1 MSLKVNEIY
10 LSIQGESSYTGL
22 PCAFIRLTGCNLRC
36 VWCDTE
42 YAFYEGEWKSLD
54 QIVAEVT
61 QFGCHLVELTGGE
74 PLLQKESFAL
84 VDKLIEAGFKVLV
97 ETSGSIPLDKLNS
110 EAIKIMDIKCPGSGM
125 AHKNHWPNL
134 GYLTPKDEVK
144 FVLADRADYDWA
156 VDILRKYRLD
166 RKAAVLFSTVFG
178 KLESVKVVEWIIQDK
193 LPVRF
198 QLQMHKYIWHPET
211 KGV

>member
-10 LSIQGESSYTGL
+10 FSIQGESSYAGL
-22 PCAFIRLTGCNLRC
+22 PCVFVRLTGCNLRC

-54 QIVAEVT
+54 QIVAEAA
-61 QFGCHLVELTGGE
+61 QFGCKLVELTGGE

-84 VDKLIEAGFKVLV
+84 VDKLIDAGFKVLV
-97 ETSGSIPLDKLNS
+97 ETSGSISLKMLNP
-110 EAIKIMDIKCPGSGM
+110 EAIKIMDVKCPGSKM
-125 AHKNHWPNL
+125 AEKNRWENID
-134 GYLTPKDEVK
+134 YLTPKDEVK

-156 VDILRKYRLD
+156 VDVMRKYKLD
-166 RKAAVLFSTVFG
+166 RKATVLFSTVFG
-178 KLESVKVVEWIIQDK
+178 ALESVRVVEWILQDK

-198 QLQMHKYIWHPET
+198 QLQMHKFIWHPET

>member
-10 LSIQGESSYTGL
+10 FSIQGESSFAGL
-22 PCAFIRLTGCNLRC
+22 PCVFVRLTGCNLRC

-54 QIVAEVT
+54 QIVAEAA
-61 QFGCHLVELTGGE
+61 QFGCQLVELTGGE

-84 VDKLIEAGFKVLV
+84 VDKLVEAGFKVLI
-97 ETSGSIPLDKLNS
+97 ETGGSISLEKLNP
-110 EAIKIMDIKCPGSGM
+110 EAIKIMDIKCPGSQM
-125 AHKNHWPNL
+125 AHKNYWENIN
-134 GYLTPKDEVK
+134 YLTPKDEVK

-156 VDILRKYRLD
+156 VDIMRKHQLD
-166 RKAAVLFSTVFG
+166 IKATVLFSTVFG
-178 KLESVKVVEWIIQDK
+178 RLEPIKVVEWVLQDR

-198 QLQMHKYIWHPET
+198 QLQMHKFIWHPET

>member
-10 LSIQGESSYTGL
+10 FSIQGESSYAGL
-22 PCAFIRLTGCNLRC
+22 PCVFVRLTGCNLRC
-36 VWCDTE
+36 IWCDTE

-54 QIVAEVT
+54 QIVAEVS
-61 QFGCHLVELTGGE
+61 QFGCELVELTGGE

-84 VDKLIEAGFKVLV
+84 VDKLIESGFKVLI
-97 ETSGSIPLDKLNS
+97 ETSGSISLEKLNP
-110 EAIKIMDIKCPGSGM
+110 EAVKIMDIKCPGSKM
-125 AHKNHWPNL
+125 EHKNRWENID
-134 GYLTPKDEVK
+134 YLTPKDEVK

-156 VDILRKYRLD
+156 VAVMRKHQLD
-166 RKAAVLFSTVFG
+166 RKVSVLFSTVFG
-178 KLESVKVVEWIIQDK
+178 ALEPVKVVEWILQDR

-198 QLQMHKYIWHPET
+198 QLQMHKFIWHPET

>member
-10 LSIQGESSYTGL
+10 FSIQGESSYAGL
-22 PCAFIRLTGCNLRC
+22 PCVFVRLTGCNLRC

-54 QIVAEVT
+54 QIVAET
-61 QFGCHLVELTGGE
+61 AQFGCKLVELTGGE

-84 VDKLIEAGFKVLV
+84 VDKLIESGFKVLV
-97 ETSGSIPLDKLNS
+97 ETSGSISLEKLNP
-110 EAIKIMDIKCPGSGM
+110 EAIKIMDIKCPGSKM
-125 AHKNHWPNL
+125 AEKNRWENID
-134 GYLTPKDEVK
+134 YLTPKDEVK

-156 VDILRKYRLD
+156 AAVLRKHQLD
-166 RKAAVLFSTVFG
+166 RKGTVLFSTVFG
-178 KLESVKVVEWIIQDK
+178 ALEPVKVVEWILQDK

-198 QLQMHKYIWHPET
+198 QLQMHKFIWHPET
-211 KGV
+211 KSV

>member
-10 LSIQGESSYTGL
+10 FSIQGESSYAGL
-22 PCAFIRLTGCNLRC
+22 PCVFVRLTSCNLRC

-54 QIVAEVT
+54 QIVAEAA
-61 QFGCHLVELTGGE
+61 QFSSKLVELTGGE
-74 PLLQKESFAL
+74 PLLQKESFTL
-84 VDKLIEAGFKVLV
+84 VDKLVEAGFKVLI
-97 ETSGSIPLDKLNS
+97 ETSGSISLKKLNP
-110 EAIKIMDIKCPGSGM
+110 EAIKIMDIKCPGSQM
-125 AHKNHWPNL
+125 AHKNYWENID
-134 GYLTPKDEVK
+134 YLTPKDEVK
-144 FVLADRADYDWA
+144 FVLAGRADYDWA
-156 VDILRKYRLD
+156 VDVMRKYQLD

-178 KLESVKVVEWIIQDK
+178 AIEPIQVVEWILQDK

-198 QLQMHKYIWHPET
+198 QLQMHKFIWHPET

>member
-1 MSLKVNEIY
+1 MRLKVNEIY
-10 LSIQGESSYTGL
+10 FSIQGESSLAGL
-22 PCAFIRLTGCNLRC
+22 PCVFVRLTGCNLRC

-54 QIVAEVT
+54 QIVAEVS
-61 QFGCHLVELTGGE
+61 QFGCKLVELTGGE

-84 VDKLIEAGFKVLV
+84 VDKLVEARFKVLI
-97 ETSGSIPLDKLNS
+97 ETSGSISLEKLNP
-110 EAIKIMDIKCPGSGM
+110 EAIKIMDIKCPGSKM
-125 AHKNHWPNL
+125 EHKNRWENID
-134 GYLTPKDEVK
+134 YLTPKDEVK

-156 VDILRKYRLD
+156 AGVMRKYQLD
-166 RKAAVLFSTVFG
+166 EKATVLFSTAFG
-178 KLESVKVVEWIIQDK
+178 QLEPVQVVEWILQDK

-198 QLQMHKYIWHPET
+198 QLQMHKFIWHPET

>member
-10 LSIQGESSYTGL
+10 FSIQGESSYAGL
-22 PCAFIRLTGCNLRC
+22 PCVFVRLTGCNLRC

-54 QIVAEVT
+54 QIVAEAA
-61 QFGCHLVELTGGE
+61 QFGCKLVELTGGE

-84 VDKLIEAGFKVLV
+84 VDKLIDAGFKVLV
-97 ETSGSIPLDKLNS
+97 ETSGSISLKMLNP
-110 EAIKIMDIKCPGSGM
+110 EAIKIMDVKCPGSKM
-125 AHKNHWPNL
+125 TEKNRWENID
-134 GYLTPKDEVK
+134 YLTPKDEVK
-144 FVLADRADYDWA
+144 FVLTDRADYDWA
-156 VDILRKYRLD
+156 VDVMRKYKLD
-166 RKAAVLFSTVFG
+166 RKATVLFSTVFG
-178 KLESVKVVEWIIQDK
+178 ALEPVRVVEWILQDK

-198 QLQMHKYIWHPET
+198 QLQMHKFIWHPET

>member
-10 LSIQGESSYTGL
+10 FSIQGESSYAGL
-22 PCAFIRLTGCNLRC
+22 PCVFVRLTGCNLRC

-54 QIVAEVT
+54 QIVAEVA
-61 QFGCHLVELTGGE
+61 QFGCRLVELTGGE

-84 VDKLIEAGFKVLV
+84 VDKLVEAGFKVLI
-97 ETSGSIPLDKLNS
+97 ETSGSITLAKLNP
-110 EAIKIMDIKCPGSGM
+110 EAVKIMDIKCPGSQM
-125 AHKNHWPNL
+125 AHKNCWENID
-134 GYLTPKDEVK
+134 YLTPKDEVK

-156 VDILRKYRLD
+156 VEVMRKHQLD
-166 RKAAVLFSTVFG
+166 KKASVLFSTVFG
-178 KLESVKVVEWIIQDK
+178 QLEPVKVVEWILQDK

-198 QLQMHKYIWHPET
+198 QLQMHKFIWHPEMR
-211 KGV
+211 GV

>member
-10 LSIQGESSYTGL
+10 FSIQGESSFAGL
-22 PCAFIRLTGCNLRC
+22 PCVFVRLTGCNLRC

-54 QIVAEVT
+54 QIVAEAA
-61 QFGCHLVELTGGE
+61 QFGCQLVELTGGE

-84 VDKLIEAGFKVLV
+84 VDKLVEAGFKVLI
-97 ETSGSIPLDKLNS
+97 ETGGSISLEKLNP
-110 EAIKIMDIKCPGSGM
+110 EAIKIMDIKCPGSQM
-125 AHKNHWPNL
+125 AHKNYWENIN
-134 GYLTPKDEVK
+134 YLTPKDEVK

-156 VDILRKYRLD
+156 VDIMRKHQLD
-166 RKAAVLFSTVFG
+166 IKATVLFSTVFG
-178 KLESVKVVEWIIQDK
+178 AIEPVKVVEWILQDK

-198 QLQMHKYIWHPET
+198 QLQMHKFIWHPET

>member
-10 LSIQGESSYTGL
+10 FSVQGESSFAGL
-22 PCAFIRLTGCNLRC
+22 PCVFVRLTGCNLRC

-54 QIVAEVT
+54 QIVAEAA
-61 QFGCHLVELTGGE
+61 QFGCKLVELTGGE

-84 VDKLIEAGFKVLV
+84 VDKLVEAGFKVLI
-97 ETSGSIPLDKLNS
+97 ETSGSISLEKLNP
-110 EAIKIMDIKCPGSGM
+110 EAIKIMDIKCPGSQM
-125 AHKNHWPNL
+125 AHKNYWENID
-134 GYLTPKDEVK
+134 YLTPKDEVK

-156 VDILRKYRLD
+156 VDVMRKYQLD
-166 RKAAVLFSTVFG
+166 KKATLLFSTVFG
-178 KLESVKVVEWIIQDK
+178 AIEPVKVVDWILQDK

-198 QLQMHKYIWHPET
+198 QLQMHKFIWHPET

>member
-10 LSIQGESSYTGL
+10 FSIQGESSYAGL
-22 PCAFIRLTGCNLRC
+22 PCVFVRLTGCNLRC

-54 QIVAEVT
+54 QIVAEAA
-61 QFGCHLVELTGGE
+61 QFGCKLVELTGGE

-84 VDKLIEAGFKVLV
+84 VDKLIDAGFKVLV
-97 ETSGSIPLDKLNS
+97 ETSGSISLKMLNP
-110 EAIKIMDIKCPGSGM
+110 EAIKIMDVKCPGSKM
-125 AHKNHWPNL
+125 TEKNRWENID
-134 GYLTPKDEVK
+134 YLTPKDEVK

-156 VDILRKYRLD
+156 VDVMRKYKLD
-166 RKAAVLFSTVFG
+166 RKATVLFSTVFG
-178 KLESVKVVEWIIQDK
+178 ALEPVRVVEWILQDK

-198 QLQMHKYIWHPET
+198 QLQMHKFIWHPET

>member
-10 LSIQGESSYTGL
+10 FSIQGESSYAGL
-22 PCAFIRLTGCNLRC
+22 PCVFIRLTGCNLRC

-54 QIVAEVT
+54 QIVAEAA
-61 QFGCHLVELTGGE
+61 QFGCKLVELTGGE

-84 VDKLIEAGFKVLV
+84 VDKLIEAGFKVLI
-97 ETSGSIPLDKLNS
+97 ETSGSISLKMLNP
-110 EAIKIMDIKCPGSGM
+110 EAIRIMDIKCPGSKM
-125 AHKNHWPNL
+125 EHKNLWENID
-134 GYLTPKDEVK
+134 YLTPKDEVK

-156 VDILRKYRLD
+156 VAVLRKHQLD
-166 RKAAVLFSTVFG
+166 RKGTVLFSTVFG
-178 KLESVKVVEWIIQDK
+178 ALESVKVVEWILQDK

-198 QLQMHKYIWHPET
+198 QLQMHKFIWHPET

>member
-10 LSIQGESSYTGL
+10 FSIQGESSYAGL
-22 PCAFIRLTGCNLRC
+22 PCVFVRLTGCNLRC
-36 VWCDTE
+36 AWCDTE

-54 QIVAEVT
+54 QIVAEVA
-61 QFGCHLVELTGGE
+61 QFGCKLVELTGGE

-84 VDKLIEAGFKVLV
+84 VDKLVEAGFKVLI
-97 ETSGSIPLDKLNS
+97 ETGGSISLAKLNP
-110 EAIKIMDIKCPGSGM
+110 EAIKIMDIKCPGSQM
-125 AHKNHWPNL
+125 AHKNRWENID
-134 GYLTPKDEVK
+134 YLTPKDEVK

-156 VDILRKYRLD
+156 VNVMKKYQLD
-166 RKAAVLFSTVFG
+166 RKATVLFSTVFG
-178 KLESVKVVEWIIQDK
+178 QLEPVRVVEWILQDK

-198 QLQMHKYIWHPET
+198 QLQMHKFIWHPET

>member
-10 LSIQGESSYTGL
+10 FSIQGESSYAGF
-22 PCAFIRLTGCNLRC
+22 PCVFVRLTGCNLRC

-54 QIVAEVT
+54 QIVAEAA
-61 QFGCHLVELTGGE
+61 QFGCKLVELTGGE

-84 VDKLIEAGFKVLV
+84 VDKLIDAGFKVLV
-97 ETSGSIPLDKLNS
+97 ETSGSISLKMLNP
-110 EAIKIMDIKCPGSGM
+110 EAIKIMDVKCPGSKM
-125 AHKNHWPNL
+125 TKKNRWENID
-134 GYLTPKDEVK
+134 YLTPKDEVK

-156 VDILRKYRLD
+156 VDVMRKYKLD
-166 RKAAVLFSTVFG
+166 RKATVLFSTVFG
-178 KLESVKVVEWIIQDK
+178 ALEPVRVVEWILQDK

-198 QLQMHKYIWHPET
+198 QLQMHKFIWHPET

>member
-10 LSIQGESSYTGL
+10 FSIQGESSWAGF
-22 PCAFIRLTGCNLRC
+22 PCVFVRLTGCNLRC

-54 QIVAEVT
+54 QIVAEVS
-61 QFGCHLVELTGGE
+61 QFGCKLVELTGGE

-84 VDKLIEAGFKVLV
+84 VDKLVEAGFKVLI
-97 ETSGSIPLDKLNS
+97 ETSGSISLEKLNP
-110 EAIKIMDIKCPGSGM
+110 EAIKIMDVKCPGSKM
-125 AHKNHWPNL
+125 AGKNRWENID
-134 GYLTPKDEVK
+134 YLTPKDEVK

-156 VDILRKYRLD
+156 VAVMRKYQMD
-166 RKAAVLFSTVFG
+166 KKATVLFSTVFSQ
-178 KLESVKVVEWIIQDK
+178 LEPVKVVEWILQDK

-198 QLQMHKYIWHPET
+198 QLQIHKFIWHPET

>member
-10 LSIQGESSYTGL
+10 FSIQGESSYAGL
-22 PCAFIRLTGCNLRC
+22 PCVFVRLTGCNLRC

-54 QIVAEVT
+54 QIVAEAA
-61 QFGCHLVELTGGE
+61 QFGCKLVELTGGE

-84 VDKLIEAGFKVLV
+84 VDKLIDAGFKVLV
-97 ETSGSIPLDKLNS
+97 ETSGSISLKMLNP
-110 EAIKIMDIKCPGSGM
+110 EAIKIMDVKCPGSKM
-125 AHKNHWPNL
+125 TEKNRWENID
-134 GYLTPKDEVK
+134 YLTPKDEVK

-156 VDILRKYRLD
+156 VDVMRKYKLD
-166 RKAAVLFSTVFG
+166 RKATVLFSTVFG
-178 KLESVKVVEWIIQDK
+178 ALESVRVVEWILQDK

-198 QLQMHKYIWHPET
+198 QLQMHKFIWHPET

>member
-10 LSIQGESSYTGL
+10 FSIQGESSFAGL
-22 PCAFIRLTGCNLRC
+22 PCVFVRLTGCNLRC
-36 VWCDTE
+36 AWCDTE

-54 QIVAEVT
+54 QIVAEVS
-61 QFGCHLVELTGGE
+61 QFGCKLVELTGGE

-84 VDKLIEAGFKVLV
+84 VDKLIEAGFKVLI
-97 ETSGSIPLDKLNS
+97 ETSGSISLAKLNP
-110 EAIKIMDIKCPGSGM
+110 EAIKIMDIKCPGSKM
-125 AHKNHWPNL
+125 EHQNRWENID
-134 GYLTPKDEVK
+134 YLTPKDEVK

-156 VDILRKYRLD
+156 VAVMRKHQLD
-166 RKAAVLFSTVFG
+166 RKATVLFSTVFG
-178 KLESVKVVEWIIQDK
+178 ALEPVKVVDWILQDK

-198 QLQMHKYIWHPET
+198 QLQMHKFIWHPET

>member
-10 LSIQGESSYTGL
+10 FSIQGESSYAGL
-22 PCAFIRLTGCNLRC
+22 PCVFVRLTGCNLRC

-54 QIVAEVT
+54 QIVAEAA
-61 QFGCHLVELTGGE
+61 QFGCKLVELTGGE

-84 VDKLIEAGFKVLV
+84 VDKLIQAGFKVLV
-97 ETSGSIPLDKLNS
+97 ETSGSILLDKLNP
-110 EAIKIMDIKCPGSGM
+110 EVIKIMDIKCPGSKM
-125 AHKNHWPNL
+125 EHKNLWENID
-134 GYLTPKDEVK
+134 YLTPKDEVK
-144 FVLADRADYDWA
+144 FVLADRTDYDWA
-156 VDILRKYRLD
+156 VEVMRKHQLD
-166 RKAAVLFSTVFG
+166 RKATVLFSTVFG
-178 KLESVKVVEWIIQDK
+178 ALEPVKVVEWILQDK

-198 QLQMHKYIWHPET
+198 QLQMHKFIWHPET

>member
-10 LSIQGESSYTGL
+10 HSIQGESSYAGL
-22 PCAFIRLTGCNLRC
+22 PCVFVRLTGCNLRC

-54 QIVAEVT
+54 QIVAEVA
-61 QFGCHLVELTGGE
+61 QFGCNLVELTGGE

-84 VDKLIEAGFKVLV
+84 IDKLIEAGFTVLI
-97 ETSGSIPLDKLNS
+97 ETSGSIPLEKLNP
-110 EAIKIMDIKCPGSGM
+110 EAIKIMDIKCPGSKM
-125 AHKNHWPNL
+125 EHKNHWPNVD
-134 GYLTPKDEVK
+134 YLTPKDEVK

-156 VDILRKYRLD
+156 VDIMRKYRLD
-166 RKAAVLFSTVFG
+166 KKATVLFSSVFD
-178 KLESVKVVEWIIQDK
+178 KLESMKVVEWILQDK

>member
-10 LSIQGESSYTGL
+10 FSIQGESSYAGL
-22 PCAFIRLTGCNLRC
+22 PCVFVRLTGCNLRC

-42 YAFYEGEWKSLD
+42 YAFFEGEWKSLD
-54 QIVAEVT
+54 QIVAEAA
-61 QFGCHLVELTGGE
+61 QFGCKLVELTGGE

-84 VDKLIEAGFKVLV
+84 VDKLIDAGFKVLV
-97 ETSGSIPLDKLNS
+97 ETSGSISLKMLNP
-110 EAIKIMDIKCPGSGM
+110 EAIKIMDVKCPGSKM
-125 AHKNHWPNL
+125 TKKNRWENID
-134 GYLTPKDEVK
+134 YLTPKDEVK

-156 VDILRKYRLD
+156 VDVMRKYKLD
-166 RKAAVLFSTVFG
+166 RKATVLFSTVFG
-178 KLESVKVVEWIIQDK
+178 ALEPVRVVEWILQDK

-198 QLQMHKYIWHPET
+198 QLQMHKFIWHPET

>member
-10 LSIQGESSYTGL
+10 HSIQGESSYAGL
-22 PCAFIRLTGCNLRC
+22 PCVFVRLTGCNLRC

-42 YAFYEGEWKSLD
+42 YAFYEGDWKSLD
-54 QIVAEVT
+54 QIVAEVA
-61 QFGCHLVELTGGE
+61 QFGCNWVELTGGE

-84 VDKLIEAGFKVLV
+84 VDKLIEAGFTVLI
-97 ETSGSIPLDKLNS
+97 ETSGSISLEKLNPA
-110 EAIKIMDIKCPGSGM
+110 AIKIMDIKCPGSGM
-125 AHKNHWPNL
+125 AHKNHWPNIDC
-134 GYLTPKDEVK
+134 LTPKDEVK

-156 VDILRKYRLD
+156 VNVIHKYKLD
-166 RKAAVLFSTVFG
+166 KKVTVLFSTVFD
-178 KLESVKVVEWIIQDK
+178 KLEPVKVVDWILQDK

-211 KGV
+211 RGV

>member
-10 LSIQGESSYTGL
+10 FSIQGESSYAGL
-22 PCAFIRLTGCNLRC
+22 PCIFVRLTGCNLRC

-54 QIVAEVT
+54 QIVAEVA
-61 QFGCHLVELTGGE
+61 QFGCKLVELTGGE

-84 VDKLIEAGFKVLV
+84 VDKLVEAGFKVLI
-97 ETSGSIPLDKLNS
+97 ETGGSISLEKLNP

-125 AHKNHWPNL
+125 VHKNHWENID
-134 GYLTPKDEVK
+134 YLTPKDEVK
-144 FVLADRADYDWA
+144 FVLAGRADYDWA
-156 VDILRKYRLD
+156 VEVMRKYQLGK
-166 RKAAVLFSTVFG
+166 KAFVLFSTVFG
-178 KLESVKVVEWIIQDK
+178 RLEPIKVVEWVLQDR

-198 QLQMHKYIWHPET
+198 QLQMHKFIWHPET

>member
-10 LSIQGESSYTGL
+10 HSIQGESSYAGL
-22 PCAFIRLTGCNLRC
+22 PCVFVRLTGCNLRC

-54 QIVAEVT
+54 QIGAEVA
-61 QFGCHLVELTGGE
+61 QFGCNLVELTGGE
-74 PLLQKESFAL
+74 PLLQKESFVL
-84 VDKLIEAGFKVLV
+84 VDKLVEAGFKVLI
-97 ETSGSIPLDKLNS
+97 ETSGSIPLDKLNP

-125 AHKNHWPNL
+125 AHKNHWPNIDC
-134 GYLTPKDEVK
+134 LTPKDEVK

-156 VDILRKYRLD
+156 VDVMRKYRLD
-166 RKAAVLFSTVFG
+166 KKASVLFSTVFD
-178 KLESVKVVEWIIQDK
+178 KLEPVKVAEWILQDK

-198 QLQMHKYIWHPET
+198 QLQMHKFIWHSET
-211 KGV
+211 RGV

>member
-10 LSIQGESSYTGL
+10 FSIQGESSYTGL
-22 PCAFIRLTGCNLRC
+22 PCVFVRLTGCNLRC

-42 YAFYEGEWKSLD
+42 YAFYEGDWKSLD
-54 QIVAEVT
+54 QIVAEAA
-61 QFGCHLVELTGGE
+61 QFACQLVELTGGE

-84 VDKLIEAGFKVLV
+84 VDKLIEAGFNVLI
-97 ETSGSIPLDKLNS
+97 ETSGSIPLEKLNP
-110 EAIKIMDIKCPGSGM
+110 EAIKIMDIKCPGSQM
-125 AHKNHWPNL
+125 AHKNYWENID
-134 GYLTPKDEVK
+134 YLTPKDEVK

-156 VDILRKYRLD
+156 VDIMRKYHLN
-166 RKAAVLFSTVFG
+166 KKTTVLFSTVFG
-178 KLESVKVVEWIIQDK
+178 AIEPIKVVEWILQDK

-198 QLQMHKYIWHPET
+198 QLQMHKFIWHPET

>member
-10 LSIQGESSYTGL
+10 FSIQGESSYAGL
-22 PCAFIRLTGCNLRC
+22 PCVFVRLTGCNLRC

-54 QIVAEVT
+54 RIVAEAA
-61 QFGCHLVELTGGE
+61 QFGCKLVELTGGE

-84 VDKLIEAGFKVLV
+84 VDKLIEAGFKLLV
-97 ETSGSIPLDKLNS
+97 ETSGSISLEKLNP
-110 EAIKIMDIKCPGSGM
+110 EAIKIMDIKCPGSKM
-125 AHKNHWPNL
+125 EHKNRWENVD
-134 GYLTPKDEVK
+134 YLTPKDEVK

-156 VDILRKYRLD
+156 VAVLRKHHLD
-166 RKAAVLFSTVFG
+166 RKATILFSTVFG
-178 KLESVKVVEWIIQDK
+178 ALESIKVVEWILQDK

-198 QLQMHKYIWHPET
+198 QLQMHKFIWHPET